1 MKSVK
6 IILSISLI
14 FALGLFGYSAQAD
27 TTPTLT
33 KGGVTL
39 SLANP
44 VYTIT
49 SSTSVILNYT
59 NNSGYELFSLGYQV
73 TDRFGTVVA
82 GTTGSAYSVKSGTS
96 GIISDTWYSFEFA
109 KASAPYTFTMKVSY
123 GYGSGKSDDFASTAF
138 EFVPRV
144 AVSPTPV
151 PIVTVT
157 ATPLPAPTVT
167 VTARPVQAVTDWA
180 QMETLKGELAIVKN
194 EIKALNTKLKKICSV
209 KPKPKGC

>member
-1 MKSVK
+1 MKSLKV
-6 IILSISLI
+6 IFSISLI
-14 FALGLFGYSAQAD
+14 SILGFFGYPAQAD

-33 KGGVTL
+33 KSGVTL

-96 GIISDTWYSFEFA
+96 GIISDTWFSFEFA

-123 GYGSGKSDDFASTAF
+123 GYGSGKSDDFVSTAF

-144 AVSPTPV
+144 AVLPTPA
-151 PIVTVT
+151 PTVTVT
-157 ATPLPAPTVT
+157 ASPLPAPTVT
-167 VTARPVQAVTDWA
+167 VTARPVQSVTDWA

-194 EIKALNTKLKKICSV
+194 DLKSLNAKLKKICSV